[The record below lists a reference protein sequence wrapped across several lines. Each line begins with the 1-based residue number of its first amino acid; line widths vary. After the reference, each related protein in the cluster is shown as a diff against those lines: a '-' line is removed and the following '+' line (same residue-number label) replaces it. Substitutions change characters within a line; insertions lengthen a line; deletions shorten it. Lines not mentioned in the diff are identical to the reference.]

1 MEWLVQVVRLPLPS
15 MPLSEMAPRGTELV
29 RDQVFPDEESA
40 LLFARDLIQRGYRVR
55 IVGPSKTM
63 ESDTV
68 LHRLNTDTSLLSQIG
83 KSPIARAAFIGFA
96 LAVPIEATASCY
108 IHDADAEQHHLKV
121 SFSPTTV
128 SGTAGLSF
136 GSTSVTVIS
145 GLPATYTMSADQVVL
160 DAHLDSEYR
169 LWPYHVAAEAPKPP
183 PRAIIFKPKYE

>member
-96 LAVPIEATASCY
+96 LAVPTEATASCY

-136 GSTSVTVIS
+136 GSTSVTSLRITGYVHDVS
-145 GLPATYTMSADQVVL
+145 RSSSR
-160 DAHLDSEYR
+160 HLDSESGSGR
-169 LWPYHVAAEAPKPP
+169 TTWR
-183 PRAIIFKPKYE
+183 PRHRNHRPEQYIFKPKYE